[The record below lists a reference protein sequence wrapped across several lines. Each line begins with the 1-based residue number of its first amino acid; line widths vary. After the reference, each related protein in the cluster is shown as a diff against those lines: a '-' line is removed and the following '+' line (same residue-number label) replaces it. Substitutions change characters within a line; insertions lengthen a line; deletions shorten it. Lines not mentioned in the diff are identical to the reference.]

1 MVDQLTQRTPARSE
15 RRDRRVRRVR
25 RIRRA
30 LATALLGAVVSLVTV
45 VATTT
50 STDSSHVA
58 HGFLPRTAFD
68 GHPVTHSRVPS
79 EHAPVTTTTTT
90 TTISPQPAAEML
102 ATADTVLPSPEDV
115 PAPGDTRPIAII
127 GRIQI
132 PKIGLDSELRDQ
144 ITQESIDLGPSHWP
158 GTAMPGGFGNAVI
171 AGHRNSHTAP
181 FHDAAN
187 LRIGDQITLVDG
199 AGHAFHYAVTEIFV
213 VDPSAVWITEQTPGH
228 TLTIFTCHPLGSS
241 AQRLVIRA
249 TLT

>member
-1 MVDQLTQRTPARSE
+1 MVDQLTQRTPTRHE
-15 RRDRRVRRVR
+15 RRARRLRHVRRV
-25 RIRRA
+25 RRA
-30 LATALLGAVVSLVTV
+30 LATALISALVSLVAV
-45 VATTT
+45 LATTT
-50 STDSSHVA
+50 PTETSHIA
-58 HGFLPRTAFD
+58 HGNLPRTAFEPQ
-68 GHPVTHSRVPS
+68 PVTHSRLQS
-79 EHAPVTTTTTT
+79 NDAPVTTTTTT
-90 TTISPQPAAEML
+90 ITQPTAATL

-115 PAPGDTRPIAII
+115 PDAGDTLPTAII

-181 FHDAAN
+181 FHDAGN
-187 LRIGDQITLVDG
+187 LRVGDQITLVDG
-199 AGHAFHYAVTEIFV
+199 SGHAFHYAVTEMFV

-228 TLTIFTCHPLGSS
+228 TLTLFTCHPLGLS

-249 TLT
+249 ALT